1 MSRERREYIRYK
13 PVDPLNAQLVWQDE
27 KGGQRSS
34 AQLNDLSQGGCAL
47 ICLEGPLVGDP
58 VWAILS
64 LPDSQIPLKL
74 QCHTMS
80 RNPVGN
86 ALQISLKF
94 EQVSEEQVRQLVSV
108 LGSGAFQELGAEPP
122 ATSRKHWRVPQWAA
136 FLTAQRLPVMP
147 RSKLALL
154 AFESAKGSDLS
165 PGELVDLAHGDPF
178 LCLTLLREAE
188 EKRTARLGHE
198 TGTPLAA
205 VMQLG
210 STAFRELLVGS
221 PETDETVMG
230 LAECEA
236 RAVLAGQLAAAWS
249 VLRADAAP
257 EEVAMAALLSEMG
270 ELLLWHFA
278 QDLPQASL
286 DALAVGKARRTELA
300 QELACGFN
308 FHELTLKCAE
318 AWKLPGILVQLI
330 QGQDSA
336 RANLA
341 RIARDT
347 ARHLIAGPDNAALPD
362 DLASAKRLIPD
373 ASMDALVES
382 LKWVPVEIAQDLI
395 DKANLALADHPPEK
409 PAGQLRR

>member
-1 MSRERREYIRYK
+1 MSRDRREYARYK
-13 PVDPLNAQLVWQDE
+13 PKDTLNAQLIWQDE
-27 KGGQRSS
+27 TGGHRSS

-47 ICLEGPLVGDP
+47 ISLEGPLAGMP
-58 VWAILS
+58 GWAVLT
-64 LPDSQIPLKL
+64 LPDGLAPLKFM
-74 QCHTMS
+74 CRTMS

-94 EQVSEEQVRQLVSV
+94 EQVPEEQTARLISALASDAFSE
-108 LGSGAFQELGAEPP
+108 LGSETP

-136 FLTAQRLPVMP
+136 YLTAQRLPVMP

-165 PGELVDLAHGDPF
+165 PTELVDLAHGDPF
-178 LCLTLLREAE
+178 LCLCLLREAE

-210 STAFRELLVGS
+210 STVFRELLTAS

-230 LAECEA
+230 LGECET

-249 VLRADAAP
+249 VLRADATP
-257 EEVAMAALLSEMG
+257 EEVAMAALLSELG

-278 QDLPQASL
+278 QELPQASL
-286 DALAVGKARRTELA
+286 DALASGKARRTELA
-300 QELACGFN
+300 QELACGFK

-318 AWKLPGILVQLI
+318 IWKLPGILIQLI
-330 QGQDSA
+330 RGQDTV

-341 RIARDT
+341 RIAKDT
-347 ARHLIAGPDNAALPD
+347 ARHLVAGPDNAALPD
-362 DLASAKRLIPD
+362 DLASVKRLIPG
-373 ASMDALVES
+373 ASMESLVES
-382 LKWVPVEIAQDLI
+382 LKWVPAEMAQDLI
-395 DKANLALADHPPEK
+395 DKANIALENHPVVK
-409 PAGQLRR
+409 R